1 MSEPGNTEVKA
12 ISLFN
17 GIWKTVESV
26 DYEDFLK
33 AVDVG
38 ITWRVLS
45 SGSKPSIEIAINGN
59 QWTLKTHTLLK
70 THELK
75 FTLGEEFIETR
86 LDGVRVKTTCTL
98 ENGKLVQRSLGD
110 KEIIIVR
117 ELHGDDLLKTTFSY
131 KDITAIRV
139 YKRSTRITR

>member
-86 LDGVRVKTTCTL
+86 LDGVRVSISNAFL
-98 ENGKLVQRSLGD
+98 SINFL
-110 KEIIIVR
+110 
-117 ELHGDDLLKTTFSY
+117 
-131 KDITAIRV
+131 AIFR
-139 YKRSTRITR
+139 